1 MITTFKDDH
10 VIPSQPTND
19 FHVSKNEDP
28 DSNYP
33 FTELV
38 KSQKESN
45 LLATPSTSTSD
56 QKLKASN
63 SRSRKRDSFGNNKGF
78 DSVSPSV
85 SRFTVG
91 KSEPKTAATVK
102 RKLHMEDNTGSS
114 KSDECKLTPK
124 KVVTFQKAGS
134 LSPCKVIKF
143 PFDDTFPCGVKQA
156 SPSKSKVS

>member
-10 VIPSQPTND
+10 VIPSAPTND
-19 FHVSKNEDP
+19 FCGSKKGDP
-28 DSNYP
+28 DSKST

-38 KSQKESN
+38 KSPEESI

-63 SRSRKRDSFGNNKGF
+63 SRSRKRDAFGNDKGV
-78 DSVSPSV
+78 DSLSPSV
-85 SRFTVG
+85 TRFTVG

-134 LSPCKVIKF
+134 LSPCKVVKF
-143 PFDDTFPCGVKQA
+143 PFDDSSPCGIKPA
-156 SPSKSKVS
+156 SPCKSKVP